1 MPNDFPVEKDA
12 YVAFDGLSIRDKL
25 RQRLQQTGIFTDQN
39 FEGSNLSAFNDALSM
54 LVSLILY
61 NVNKSSANGQFSISK
76 LYEIMNGIVKEL
88 DYKPIGHQTA
98 SLSFN
103 LTSQNHPVGS
113 YVIPRFTSV
122 AVGGIPY
129 TLTSDVFF
137 TKRSSSTNELLF
149 DIDAGNL
156 LYQGKVIEYPP
167 YTASGIVNE
176 TITIVPNRDTLVD
189 NFNIFAFVKE
199 PNGKWEEWT
208 RVTSSYLYNSTDKVF
223 EVRFNEKKKYEVK
236 FGNDINGMQ
245 LPTGSI
251 VALYYIQSLGKN
263 GEVGA
268 NVINGKPLSPFST
281 NQYNAIVADLSL
293 NDNYS
298 NQLNLL
304 VASNPLPSSYYS
316 EPETVEEIRQNAPA
330 NFRSQFSLTTQKSY
344 ATFIK
349 TNFSN
354 IIQDVQ
360 VMNNQEYLDSYI
372 KYYYDLGLTKP
383 QLESRALF
391 NQIQFADSC
400 NFNNVYCV
408 VVPKTIPSVVSYVVP
423 EQKKLI
429 LNTIQNE
436 KTLTSEVVISD
447 PVYMAFDFAMSDIGS
462 AKVSDTAKTKLVIE
476 KSSNSR
482 RNDSSLINDVATA
495 IVQFFDR
502 NNSKLGQTIN
512 VNQLNANILAI
523 DGVKNIYTQRTDT
536 GTRLDGVRMINWNP
550 YYTDYVSDVEGSV
563 TLEKFQYPF
572 LNNQRSILS
581 RIETA

>member
-1 MPNDFPVEKDA
+1 MPNDFPVDKDA
-12 YVAFDGLSIRDKL
+12 YIAFDGLSIRDKL
-25 RQRLQQTGIFTDQN
+25 RQRLQQTNLFTDQN

-61 NVNKSSANGQFSISK
+61 NVNKSSANGQFSVSK

-98 SLSFN
+98 SVSFK

-113 YVIPRFTSV
+113 YVIPRFASIS
-122 AVGGIPY
+122 VGGITY
-129 TLTSDVFF
+129 SLTSDVFF
-137 TKRSSSTNELLF
+137 TKRSASSDELLF

-156 LYQGKVIEYPP
+156 FYQGKVIEYPP
-167 YTASGIVNE
+167 YTASGTVNE
-176 TITIVPNRDTLVD
+176 TITIVPSRDALVD
-189 NFNIFAFVKE
+189 NFNIYTFVKL

-208 RVTSSYLYNSTDKVF
+208 RVTSSYLYSSTDKVF
-223 EVRFNEKKKYEVK
+223 EVRFNEKQKYEVK

-245 LPTGSI
+245 LPVGST
-251 VALYYIQSLGKN
+251 VAIYYMQSLGKN

-268 NVINGKPLSPFST
+268 NVINGKTLSSFST
-281 NQYNAIVADLSL
+281 TQYEAIKTDLAL

-298 NQLNLL
+298 SSLNLL

-316 EPETVEEIRQNAPA
+316 APETVDEIRQNAPA

-360 VMNNQEYLDSYI
+360 VLNNEEYLDSYI

-383 QLESRALF
+383 QLETRSLF

-408 VVPKTIPSVVSYVVP
+408 VVPKTIPGLVTYVVP

-429 LNTIQNE
+429 LNTIKNE
-436 KTLTSEVVISD
+436 KTLTSEVIVSD
-447 PVYMAFDFAMSDIGS
+447 PVYIAFDFAISSIGDVVVSDIS
-462 AKVSDTAKTKLVIE
+462 KTKLVIE
-476 KSSNSR
+476 KNTNSR
-482 RNDSSLINDVATA
+482 RNDSSLISDVAAA
-495 IVQFFDR
+495 ISQFFDR
-502 NNSKLGQTIN
+502 TNAKLGQEIN
-512 VNQLNANILAI
+512 ISQLNTNILAI
-523 DGVKNIYTQRTDT
+523 DGVKNIYTQRTDN
-536 GTRLDGVRMINWNP
+536 GNRVDGIHMIQWNP
-550 YYTDYVSDVEGSV
+550 YYVDYVTDVDSSFF
-563 TLEKFQYPF
+563 LENFQYPF
-572 LNNQRSILS
+572 LNNAESLIS
-581 RIETA
+581 RIEIA